1 LNFEK
6 TWVISDAVMSNH
18 SRSQSRIIGTKYQS
32 VTDTSPPAK
41 DSSVRQVGSLLTT
54 RFRSFPLLTTMILA
68 SPSLYFLIFVPPL
81 WRDYDGFVQIAT
93 KIGFLTVLH
102 FPPFYCFV
110 ARIPLFVGS
119 LLDGTAFSSGLAINP
134 PILTDTG
141 LILLLLLQHLLLVC
155 SLVFTCMSLS
165 ERRWMR
171 WVLATLFALNPT
183 LYAFANCIGSEALS
197 NILVLLV
204 IVLGLRFV
212 RQPCNRWLKILFV
225 ALVAAMLTRHINGV
239 LCGLLPG
246 TLILFATWRIFFPPV
261 TSDAPGLNSLGLS
274 KLLQNLALVT
284 VVGGGAIVAS
294 NATIWSLCLL
304 LKIPHVSRI
313 GYTFQWRLAHYLK
326 RLDAPAREA
335 AIASISRKLHDPPT
349 TFALQRLEASLAKQE
364 WDTEIVSRTIYDQLG
379 VGAMRMTGKDIRVAT
394 DQRLNKLAT
403 ALLFSN
409 DPSFYKTIFDDFKT
423 GLTFSPARICGEPF
437 YGTDYLIPRLTGNL
451 LAPLRPLRTFHFRA
465 GTFVDLWSKNP
476 YFHLWEGISLQWIA
490 FATLIAVLIVF
501 GLRPFRRTDMASEL
515 HALAAVVTGYV
526 ILLANCSVGE
536 LLPRYTLPTYILFLS
551 AFALATSQLCEVLIS
566 SKPRR

>member
-1 LNFEK
+1 
-6 TWVISDAVMSNH
+6 
-18 SRSQSRIIGTKYQS
+18 
-32 VTDTSPPAK
+32 VTDTSPTVK
-41 DSSVRQVGSLLTT
+41 DSSVRQAAARLIT
-54 RFRSFPLLTTMILA
+54 RFRSFPLLMTLILA
-68 SPSLYFLIFVPPL
+68 SPSLYFVIFVPPL
-81 WRDYDGFVQIAT
+81 WLESDGFVQVAT

-102 FPPFYCFV
+102 FPPLYCFG

-119 LLDGTAFSSGLAINP
+119 LLDGTAFSRGLAVNP

-141 LILLLLLQHLLLVC
+141 LFLLLLLQHLLLVC
-155 SLVFTCMSLS
+155 ALLFTCMSLS
-165 ERRWMR
+165 KRRWMR
-171 WVLATLFALNPT
+171 CVLATVFALNPA
-183 LYAFANCIGSEALS
+183 LYAFANCVGSEALS
-197 NILVLLV
+197 ITLVLLV

-212 RQPCNRWLKILFV
+212 RQPRNLWLKILFV
-225 ALVAAMLTRHINGV
+225 ALVVAMLTRHINAV

-246 TLILFATWRIFFPPV
+246 TLILFAAWRIFSPPV

-274 KLLQNLALVT
+274 KLLQNFALVT
-284 VVGGGAIVAS
+284 VVGVGVVGAS
-294 NATIWSLCLL
+294 NATIWSLCLM
-304 LKIPHVSRI
+304 LKIPYVSRV

-326 RLDAPAREA
+326 SLDAPTREA
-335 AIASISRKLHDPPT
+335 AIASISRRLHDPPT
-349 TFALQRLEASLAKQE
+349 TSALQRLEASLAKQE
-364 WDTEIVSRTIYDQLG
+364 WDPEIVSRTLYDQLG
-379 VGAMRMTGKDIRVAT
+379 AGAKRMTGKDIRVAT

-437 YGTDYLIPRLTGNL
+437 YGTDYLIPRLTENFF
-451 LAPLRPLRTFHFRA
+451 APLRPLRTFHFRA
-465 GTFVDLWSKNP
+465 GNFVDLWSRKP
-476 YFHLWEGISLQWIA
+476 YSHLWEGISLQWIA
-490 FATLIAVLIVF
+490 FATLIAVPIVL
-501 GLRPFRRTDMASEL
+501 GLRPFHRSDMASEL

-566 SKPRR
+566 FKPRR